1 MGFDLTAALP
11 FVEEQVLQ
19 DGRGNATGEKFL
31 WVDWVDGFDVVRIGQ
46 LGVATDTMITMSIDG
61 YWFGSKLILFWSLLL
76 EWCVQLLTLVLLH

>member
-46 LGVATDTMITMSIDG
+46 LGVATDTMITMAIDG
-61 YWFGSKLILFWSLLL
+61 Y
-76 EWCVQLLTLVLLH
+76 CVWVEIDPVLVLAS

>member
-31 WVDWVDGFDVVRIGQ
+31 WVDWVDGFDVVRNW
-46 LGVATDTMITMSIDG
+46 AT
-61 YWFGSKLILFWSLLL
+61 WSLN
-76 EWCVQLLTLVLLH
+76 EYNDYNGY